1 MESDILKRTKKLL
14 GVKCAS
20 LKKHGIAICEGNG
33 KPKATFAG
41 TPFLTNKNSH
51 LGHLTML
58 CKAYLSCRSRKLYP
72 ARLLDREKARSG
84 LKRKIY
90 QNSP

>member
-41 TPFLTNKNSH
+41 TPF
-51 LGHLTML
+51 
-58 CKAYLSCRSRKLYP
+58 
-72 ARLLDREKARSG
+72 
-84 LKRKIY
+84 
-90 QNSP
+90 